1 MKTQCLLFGAFA
13 LFFISSCNK
22 PKEHF
27 NLEGADPF
35 KSYYYF
41 VCYYKPKIVSVE
53 NYNAASAYQLGFRTN
68 DRAIMLEE
76 PKMKDLFLQL
86 AAYYGEKGEKLLVRG
101 DCPFFSK
108 PYGFV
113 SFQVYTPE
121 PEHENISQHYELYYT
136 DYSTYIASNYEG
148 IEPNNNKNPFR
159 IPKEAYHNL
168 AQLTPHDLKWLCDPC
183 FLKRLPTAP
192 KGDAILEVTIEGVG
206 KITKTLQELK
216 EP

>member
-101 DCPFFSK
+101 DHPFFSK

-113 SFQVYTPE
+113 SLQVYTPE
-121 PEHENISQHYELYYT
+121 PEHENISQHYALYYT
-136 DYSTYIASNYEG
+136 DFSAYITSNYEG
-148 IEPNNNKNPFR
+148 KEPKYYIYN
-159 IPKEAYHNL
+159 IPKDGFHNL
-168 AQLTPHDLKWLCDPC
+168 AQLTPHDLKWLSDPC
-183 FLKRLPTAP
+183 FLKRLKTAP
-192 KGDAILEVTIEGVG
+192 KGDAILEVTIEDVG

>member
-27 NLEGADPF
+27 NLKGADPF

-41 VCYYKPKIVSVE
+41 VGYYKPKIVSVE
-53 NYNAASAYQLGFRTN
+53 NYNAASAYQLEFRTN
-68 DRAIMLEE
+68 DREIMLRE

-86 AAYYGEKGEKLLVRG
+86 ADYYGEKGEKLLLRG
-101 DCPFFSK
+101 DRPFFSK

-113 SFQVYTPE
+113 SLQVYTPE

-136 DYSTYIASNYEG
+136 DYSAYIASNYEG
-148 IEPNNNKNPFR
+148 EPPYYGVSIYD
-159 IPKEAYHNL
+159 IPKESFHNL

-183 FLKRLPTAP
+183 FLKRLKTAP

>member
-1 MKTQCLLFGAFA
+1 MKTQRLLFELLGVLI
-13 LFFISSCNK
+13 LFVIYSCNK
-22 PKEHF
+22 QDGK
-27 NLEGADPF
+27 DPF
-35 KSYYYF
+35 KSYYWF
-41 VCYYKPKIVSVE
+41 RRYYKPKIVSVE
-53 NYNAASAYQLGFRTN
+53 NYNAASAYQLEFRTN

-86 AAYYGEKGEKLLVRG
+86 ADYYGEKGEKLLLRG
-101 DCPFFSK
+101 DRPFFSK

-113 SFQVYTPE
+113 SLQVYTPE

-136 DYSTYIASNYEG
+136 DYSTYITSNYEG
-148 IEPNNNKNPFR
+148 KPPYYGVSIYN
-159 IPKEAYHNL
+159 IPKESFHNL

-183 FLKRLPTAP
+183 FLKRLKTAP
-192 KGDAILEVTIEGVG
+192 KGDAILEVTIEDVG

>member
-41 VCYYKPKIVSVE
+41 VGYYKPKIVSVE

-113 SFQVYTPE
+113 SLQVYTPE

-136 DYSTYIASNYEG
+136 DYSAYITSNYEG
-148 IEPNNNKNPFR
+148 REPYYGVSIYD
-159 IPKEAYHNL
+159 IPKESFHNL

-183 FLKRLPTAP
+183 FLKRLKTAP
-192 KGDAILEVTIEGVG
+192 KGDAILEVTIEDVG